1 MQIYPLFFMRF
12 FIIFKKEK
20 YWHYNDSM
28 RPIINFII
36 DNRPIVYRY
45 MLKVLKHIPIN
56 ILKTFFFRI
65 SKIFLMSALSSVSI
79 LILISPETESLT
91 LKQPWRLSFVWVL
104 LLSRM
109 LLKFN
114 DFSIATPS
122 ASAFVQARSKIKPEA
137 FKALFNGFWYYVKKK
152 CHWTSMHCMPKKEN
166 WYSRKSMHVCLCII
180 SVKGL
185 FRK

>member
-12 FIIFKKEK
+12 FIIFKKET
-20 YWHYNDSM
+20 M
-28 RPIINFII
+28 
-36 DNRPIVYRY
+36 IVCG
-45 MLKVLKHIPIN
+45 LL
-56 ILKTFFFRI
+56 
-65 SKIFLMSALSSVSI
+65 SI
-79 LILISPETESLT
+79 LLLIIGLLFIGICWRYLNMNNYKYLENVLFQNIKNLFDVCSIFCVNPDTDFTRNRMLDFETTMKIVLCMGASPIKDE
-91 LKQPWRLSFVWVL
+91 
-104 LLSRM
+104 

-185 FRK
+185 YRK